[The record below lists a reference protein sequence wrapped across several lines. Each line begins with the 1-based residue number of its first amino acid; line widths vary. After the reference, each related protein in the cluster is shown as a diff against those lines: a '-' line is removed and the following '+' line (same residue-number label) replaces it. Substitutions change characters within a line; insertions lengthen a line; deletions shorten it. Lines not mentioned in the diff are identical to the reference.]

1 MGDGTFYVVGF
12 WSVSGL
18 LCHWYLEV
26 SIFGGGFIMDS
37 LTGIVDFL
45 SLGRRSSRGRNAR
58 IRGFDSLA
66 AGDSIVDLLICGILA
81 QRPIVW
87 GQ

>member
-1 MGDGTFYVVGF
+1 MGDGTSRVVGF
-12 WSVSGL
+12 WSASGL

-26 SIFGGGFIMDS
+26 SIFRGDINMNS

-58 IRGFDSLA
+58 IRGFDSLTG
-66 AGDSIVDLLICGILA
+66 GDSILDLLICGILA
-81 QRPIVW
+81 QRPMVW